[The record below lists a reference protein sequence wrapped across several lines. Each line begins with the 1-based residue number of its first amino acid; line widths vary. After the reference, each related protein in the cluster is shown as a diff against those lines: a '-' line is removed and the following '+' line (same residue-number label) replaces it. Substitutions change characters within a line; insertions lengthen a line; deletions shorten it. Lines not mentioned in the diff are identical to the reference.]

1 MKKNILIAL
10 FMAAS
15 LWLHPIT
22 SQAALLDDLN
32 GLVAQSQA
40 LDTQLQNI
48 TLTGDTV
55 CGPLVAANQAARA
68 LVNNLTQIDQG
79 LAAPLQVDADVLTAL
94 NQLAALTPNLA
105 AQNLRLS
112 ADLQTLSQTGGQA
125 ITIKDGIVA
134 MLQLSDDIGTMAD
147 RIGEMADKILV
158 MSDNIGLMADRII
171 ATQEIQN
178 QNIQLTQQS
187 ILQTQT
193 NMLTVTSLVA
203 TSTNDLTLDQLVAE
217 GNMLAARMA
226 AVMFNPFTMKT
237 QLASVAADVHTFL
250 AQVTTAYGTLA
261 QQSATSTMYI
271 NTSSLTSLANV
282 SIMLTS
288 LTTAVDGYVIAING
302 MKNMTSST
310 SLSASL
316 KSMLQLSAD
325 IGVMANRILE
335 MGDLILAMAD
345 NIGMEADQ
353 ILATQQMQNANVATV
368 QTSILAAQEM
378 TIAIIVARHL

>member
-68 LVNNLTQIDQG
+68 LVNNITQIDQG

>member
-68 LVNNLTQIDQG
+68 LVNNITQIDQG

-134 MLQLSDDIGTMAD
+134 MLQLSDEIGTMAD
-147 RIGEMADKILV
+147 RIG
-158 MSDNIGLMADRII
+158 
-171 ATQEIQN
+171 
-178 QNIQLTQQS
+178 
-187 ILQTQT
+187 
-193 NMLTVTSLVA
+193 
-203 TSTNDLTLDQLVAE
+203 
-217 GNMLAARMA
+217 
-226 AVMFNPFTMKT
+226 
-237 QLASVAADVHTFL
+237 
-250 AQVTTAYGTLA
+250 
-261 QQSATSTMYI
+261 
-271 NTSSLTSLANV
+271 
-282 SIMLTS
+282 
-288 LTTAVDGYVIAING
+288 
-302 MKNMTSST
+302 
-310 SLSASL
+310 
-316 KSMLQLSAD
+316 
-325 IGVMANRILE
+325 
-335 MGDLILAMAD
+335 
-345 NIGMEADQ
+345 
-353 ILATQQMQNANVATV
+353 
-368 QTSILAAQEM
+368 
-378 TIAIIVARHL
+378 